1 MQVDTYS
8 NVRLSGSVLIVTQA
22 ILNITPSQIIGE
34 VFRYIYM
41 ILSAQGFFECGRKCG
56 TKLISELSDSYYR
69 IPRDGQD

>member
-41 ILSAQGFFECGRKCG
+41 ILSAQGFFEWWKKMWDKINFGVVRLVLQNS
-56 TKLISELSDSYYR
+56 T
-69 IPRDGQD
+69 

>member
-22 ILNITPSQIIGE
+22 IINITPSQIIGE

-41 ILSAQGFFECGRKCG
+41 ILSAQGFFEWWKKMWDKFNFGVVRLVLQNS
-56 TKLISELSDSYYR
+56 T
-69 IPRDGQD
+69 